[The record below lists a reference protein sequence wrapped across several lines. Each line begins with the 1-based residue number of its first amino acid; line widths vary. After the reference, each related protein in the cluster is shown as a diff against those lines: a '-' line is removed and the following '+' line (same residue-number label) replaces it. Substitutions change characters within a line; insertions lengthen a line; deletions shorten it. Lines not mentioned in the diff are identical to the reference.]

1 MLGRSPLYS
10 SCGLRLPVV
19 RNASASTTRARSDPG
34 ALATTATGLSL
45 SSI

>member
-1 MLGRSPLYS
+1 MLALYS

-19 RNASASTTRARSDPG
+19 RNASSASTTRARSDPG